1 MGKRQKWMITIG
13 CFFSYFLFGAVDNMK
28 GSVLPVLLQDV
39 GFDHSLGGMIISSE
53 YTGFFL
59 ATFLAGLIADRF
71 GKKVTLILAGL
82 SLSLGVSGYAASS
95 GFISFIGFIFL
106 IGLGLGSLELSG
118 SDILSGIWTV
128 QKGRYLNL
136 LNACYGM
143 GSILAPMA
151 VGYLL
156 QRAVP
161 WRVVYRYSLLII
173 LPITLYFIIMRY
185 PREDKKRE
193 RKKKIDRRELLAV
206 ITQKRVLLMYT
217 AIFAYVAAEVGMAT
231 WFVGFLQNEKQI
243 SAAGSSAY
251 FAIYFAGMTIGR
263 LLGSLFVDRLG
274 HMKSL
279 LLFTALSG
287 LFLAVGIFGPS
298 SAAIFLAFTGFG
310 FSIIFPT
317 ATTVVSGIPSKNPSI
332 LLGSFFAVGGVG
344 GMVGPYLVG
353 LVNDLLGMEKGMAME
368 LVFCALLMASLLI
381 NVCGKNTGR
390 CETYGYLREDAQ
402 RGSLRSDAGGAGKA
416 ADPLSGEAL

>member
-185 PREDKKRE
+185 PREDK
-193 RKKKIDRRELLAV
+193 
-206 ITQKRVLLMYT
+206 RVLLMYT

-251 FAIYFAGMTIGR
+251 FAIYFAGMTVGR

-402 RGSLRSDAGGAGKA
+402 RGSLRSDAGGAGGA